1 MNPAMHSRL
10 WLSLLMIFAM
20 SLTIQAQKVGL
31 VLGGGGA
38 KGLSHIGVLKALEEN
53 HIPIHYVTGTS
64 IGAIVGGLFAAGYSP
79 AEIEEIALSG
89 KFEEWSSG
97 LIDDRF
103 YYYYLQ
109 DEPNPSMGGIR
120 FEYDSTWRTI
130 LPSSLRSPIILD
142 FVMQQYFAYASAAS
156 GNNFDNLMLPFRCV
170 AADISNNR
178 PLVLSRGDLGKAIRA
193 SMTFPFV
200 FRPIRIDGKLLY
212 DGGMYNNF
220 PADVMYEA
228 FYPDMI
234 IGAKAADNFEPPSDD
249 NVISHLQNMLMQ
261 KADFSVI
268 CENSILIQPDL
279 SAFNVMRFNN
289 PKAIIDS
296 GYFET
301 MRHIDEIR
309 LFVFDSITPL
319 DAAKR
324 RQAFKEM
331 APPLLIDGWQI
342 TGLNHIQFKF
352 VNNYFKRNL
361 RMGKE
366 RKHPNTID
374 VVKDEYLKL
383 SALDLF
389 RKSDPAIL
397 PDTSSPFYYLHLD
410 MEQKGSLSAT
420 FGGIISTNPINEAFM
435 EVKYRFLRRN
445 IHTTTVNT
453 HFGRFYNSVK
463 LQERID
469 LPLAQ
474 DIYILGAMTINH
486 WNYFRS
492 STAFIEDNTP
502 SYLIERDRHG
512 RVLFGK
518 GIGTKGKAELD
529 FAGGYLTEEYF
540 NTNNYRS
547 KDTLDRTAFGF
558 LSPGLSLEFNNLNR
572 KAYADQGMRFSTHL
586 RYISGTE
593 YHRPGSTSMKIMNS
607 EHKHNWF
614 SFVTSYE
621 AFYPIDRHWTCG
633 FAVET
638 AFSNQNPFNNYT
650 ASILY
655 APLWVP
661 VPEASTLFVPQ
672 IRAYSYFALGGR
684 VIYKVMKNA
693 DIRFETHIFNP
704 YREIANSEDQEAII
718 RENYKNMYGIMALA
732 GVFHSPIGPLSLN
745 INYYH
750 RSPAPFSVSINF
762 GYILFNRK
770 AWFKQ

>member
-1 MNPAMHSRL
+1 MNLAP
-10 WLSLLMIFAM
+10 LSCLFSVCVLAFSIGL
-20 SLTIQAQKVGL
+20 STQAQKVGL

-64 IGAIVGGLFAAGYSP
+64 IGAIVGGLYAAGYSP
-79 AEIEEIALSG
+79 TEIEEIALSG
-89 KFEEWSSG
+89 KFEEWASG
-97 LIDDRF
+97 LIDDKF

-120 FEYDSTWRTI
+120 FEYDSVWRTI
-130 LPSSLRSPIILD
+130 LPSSLRSPLIMD
-142 FVMQQYFAYASAAS
+142 FVVQQYFATANAAS
-156 GNNFDNLMLPFRCV
+156 GNNFDHLMIPFRCV
-170 AADISNNR
+170 AADITNNR
-178 PLVLSRGDLGKAIRA
+178 PLVLKQGDLGRAVRA
-193 SMTFPFV
+193 SMTFPFI
-200 FRPIRIDGKLLY
+200 FKPIRIDGKLLY

-220 PADVMYEA
+220 PADVMFEE

-234 IGAKAADNFEPPSDD
+234 IGSKAADNYGPPSDD
-249 NVISHLQNMLMQ
+249 NLITHLQNMLME

-279 SAFNVMRFNN
+279 SAFSVMRFSN

-301 MRHIDEIR
+301 LRQIGNIR
-309 LFVFDSITPL
+309 MFISDSITPL

-324 RQAFKEM
+324 RQAFRELS
-331 APPLLIDGWQI
+331 PPLLIDGWQI
-342 TGLNHIQFKF
+342 AGLNHIQFKF

-361 RMGKE
+361 RMGKD
-366 RKHPNTID
+366 RKIPNSIN

-383 SALDLF
+383 AALDLF
-389 RKSDPAIL
+389 RRSDPTIL
-397 PDTSSPFYYLHLD
+397 PDTSSQFYYLHLD
-410 MEQKGSLSAT
+410 MEQKGNLSAT
-420 FGGIISTNPINEAFM
+420 FGGVISTNPINEAFM

-445 IHTTTVNT
+445 IHTASVNT
-453 HFGRFYNSVK
+453 HFGRFYNSLN

-486 WNYFRS
+486 WNFFKT

-502 SYLIERDRHG
+502 SYLIERDKHG
-512 RVLFGK
+512 RILFGK
-518 GIGTKGKAELD
+518 GIGTKGKAEIDLASG
-529 FAGGYLTEEYF
+529 FLTFEYF
-540 NTNNYRS
+540 NTSNYRS

-558 LSPGLSLEFNNLNR
+558 FSPGLNLEFNTLNR
-572 KAYADQGMRFSTHL
+572 KAYPDQGVRFSTHI
-586 RYISGTE
+586 RHISGTE
-593 YHRPGSTSMKIMNS
+593 YHRPGSTSLLTENS
-607 EHKHNWF
+607 FHNQRWF

-621 AFYPIDRHWTCG
+621 AFHPIDNRWTWG
-633 FAVET
+633 FAAEA
-638 AFSNQNPFNNYT
+638 AFSNQKPFNNFT

-661 VPEASTLFVPQ
+661 VPEASTLFKPQ

-684 VIYKVMKNA
+684 LIYKVSKST
-693 DIRFETHIFNP
+693 DVRFETHIFNP
-704 YREIANSEDQEAII
+704 YREITTNEQQEAVI
-718 RENYKNMYGIMALA
+718 RENYENVYGIMALA
-732 GVFHSPIGPLSLN
+732 GVLHTPIGPLSLN
-745 INYYH
+745 VNYYH
-750 RSPAPFSVSINF
+750 KSPAPVSASINF

-770 AWFKQ
+770 AWFKS